1 MVLTTLSMEA
11 LAPPLPLLLLIMGA
25 LILLLKMEPAANN
38 RKIGAD
44 VTRIGLSLEIT
55 AEKLA
60 DAAPPP
66 PPPPPPQ
73 VPPAGPLVPPT
84 PREFLSHRLCPLYQ
98 LESIGRVGWQYLQLR
113 IRLQYPRRRSAHR
126 EAALR

>member
-1 MVLTTLSMEA
+1 MEA

-73 VPPAGPLVPPT
+73 VPPLLPLLVAAAAGINNLPAGVIAITKNLKATVVRT
-84 PREFLSHRLCPLYQ
+84 
-98 LESIGRVGWQYLQLR
+98 G
-113 IRLQYPRRRSAHR
+113 
-126 EAALR
+126 